1 MSKRVRTDKVRKQ
14 DAVRQ
19 QRKRALDAA
28 RNARLGGEK
37 LKLMTFQGTRD
48 GLAVM
53 RQVGGYRNDD
63 EVVSLAVRYL
73 AGLAR
78 RDPAA
83 FLEAM
88 DPRNPV

>member
-14 DAVRQ
+14 DTVRQ

-28 RNARLGGEK
+28 RKARLGGEK
-37 LKLMTFQGTRD
+37 LKLMTFKGTRD

-53 RQVGGYRNDD
+53 RQVGGYGNDD
-63 EVVSLAVRYL
+63 EAVSLAVRYL

-78 RDPAA
+78 RDRAA

-88 DPRNPV
+88 DPRDPI

>member
-14 DAVRQ
+14 DTLRQ

-28 RNARLGGEK
+28 RKARLEGEK
-37 LKLMTFQGTRD
+37 LKLMTFKGTRD
-48 GLAVM
+48 GLELM
-53 RQVGGYRNDD
+53 RQVGGYRSDD

-73 AGLAR
+73 ADLAR
-78 RDPAA
+78 RNPAS

-88 DPRNPV
+88 DPRAPV